1 MVGPAIGFVG
11 ELVRA
16 RVTVKLCPSQP
27 FVDSF
32 SDTVSVVKD
41 KGPIHTVGTP
51 GFLFV
56 FDNDLAESGGK
67 SMAVIVHDCLTY
79 MQGGLSY

>member
-1 MVGPAIGFVG
+1 MQDGLLVGPAMGFVG

-32 SDTVSVVKD
+32 SDPVSGVNRVR
-41 KGPIHTVGTP
+41 GYTHGRCAMLLPR
-51 GFLFV
+51 
-56 FDNDLAESGGK
+56 S
-67 SMAVIVHDCLTY
+67 
-79 MQGGLSY
+79 